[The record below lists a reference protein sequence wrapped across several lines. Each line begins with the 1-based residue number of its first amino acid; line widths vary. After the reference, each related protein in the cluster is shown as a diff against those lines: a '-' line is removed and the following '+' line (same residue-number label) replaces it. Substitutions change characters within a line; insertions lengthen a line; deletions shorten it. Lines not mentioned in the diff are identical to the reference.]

1 MKKSL
6 LALAVLGAFA
16 GAASAQSS
24 LTVFGIV
31 DLSVNSI
38 KNGSTT
44 IKSMDS
50 EQLNSNRLG
59 FRGNEDLGGGMGASF
74 WLEAGFSPDVGAVGG
89 GNGLATAV
97 KDSTGTSYKTSDSAF
112 FNRRSTVSLTG
123 GFGEV
128 RLGRDYTNTF
138 TNVASFDAYGANGF
152 GNFSKLYGTTT
163 LGSGA
168 GTVVRAN
175 NMVGYFTPGNLGGVY
190 ASLQLAAGEGVGGTS
205 TAAGGTS
212 ASYSAFNKYRGARLG
227 YAAGPV
233 DVAVA
238 MSQTDAAGGEKY
250 KVFNIGASYNLGVA
264 KILAQYDQRKFGAKK
279 YTSYQFSTSVPLGQG
294 EFRASYAKGN
304 AEGGGT
310 SADDASLF
318 GLEYI
323 YNLSKRTA
331 VYTQYGRL
339 SNKGAS
345 ALSVGG
351 AGVAGTA
358 STGYGVGVRHIF

>member
-31 DLSVNSI
+31 DLSANSV
-38 KNGSTT
+38 KNGSVTQ
-44 IKSMDS
+44 KFLGSN
-50 EQLNSNRLG
+50 QLNSNRLG
-59 FRGNEDLGGGMGASF
+59 FRGTEDLGGGMSASF
-74 WLEAGFSPDVGAVGG
+74 WLEGG
-89 GNGLATAV
+89 MAN
-97 KDSTGTSYKTSDSAF
+97 DTGTGGSSGAYGF
-112 FNRRSTVSLTG
+112 ERRSTLSLSG

-152 GNFSKLYGTTT
+152 GNFANIYASTPAG

-168 GTVVRAN
+168 TTAVRAN
-175 NMVGYFTPGNLGGVY
+175 NMVGYFTPGNLGGLY
-190 ASLQLAAGEGVGGTS
+190 ASAQIAAGEGVKG
-205 TAAGGTS
+205 
-212 ASYSAFNKYRGARLG
+212 NKYTGFRAG

-238 MSQTDAAGGEKY
+238 MSQTDVAAADKF

-264 KILAQYDQRKFGAKK
+264 KILAQYDQRKFGALK
-279 YTSYQFSTSVPLGQG
+279 YTSYQLSTSVPLGQG

-304 AEGGGT
+304 AEGGTT
-310 SADDASLF
+310 SANDANLL

-331 VYTQYGRL
+331 LYTQYGRL

-345 ALSVGG
+345 AITLGG
-351 AGVAGTA
+351 PAPATAGFS

>member
-31 DLSVNSI
+31 DLSVNNV
-38 KNGSTT
+38 KNGSVSQ
-44 IKSMDS
+44 KFMGSN
-50 EQLNSNRLG
+50 QLNSNRLG
-59 FRGNEDLGGGMGASF
+59 FRGTEDLGGGMTASF
-74 WLEAGFSPDVGAVGG
+74 WLEGGMSNDDGNAG
-89 GNGLATAV
+89 GLTF
-97 KDSTGTSYKTSDSAF
+97 T
-112 FNRRSTVSLTG
+112 RRSTVSLSG

-138 TNVASFDAYGANGF
+138 SNVATFDAYGANGF
-152 GNFSKLYGTTT
+152 GNFANLYASTPAG

-168 GTVVRAN
+168 ATAVRAN
-175 NMVGYFTPGNLGGVY
+175 NMVGYFLPGNLGGFY
-190 ASLQLAAGEGVGGTS
+190 GSAQMAAGE
-205 TAAGGTS
+205 TAA
-212 ASYSAFNKYRGARLG
+212 ANNKYTGFRLG

-233 DVAVA
+233 DIAAA
-238 MSQTDAAGGEKY
+238 MSQTTIGGATDKY
-250 KVFNIGASYNLGVA
+250 KVFNVGASYNLGVA

-304 AEGGGT
+304 AEGAGT
-310 SADDASLF
+310 GANDATLLGF
-318 GLEYI
+318 EYI

-331 VYTQYGRL
+331 LYAQYGQL
-339 SNKGAS
+339 KNDGGSN
-345 ALSVGG
+345 LSVVLGETT
-351 AGVAGTA
+351 AAGTK
-358 STGYGVGVRHIF
+358 STGYGAGIRHSF